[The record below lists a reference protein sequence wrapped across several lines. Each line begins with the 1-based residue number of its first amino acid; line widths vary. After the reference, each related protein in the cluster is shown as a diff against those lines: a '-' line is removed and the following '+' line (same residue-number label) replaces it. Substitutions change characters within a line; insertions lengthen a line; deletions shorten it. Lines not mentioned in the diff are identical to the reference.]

1 MWRAFAMK
9 LYRREN
15 YLKKIR
21 GFYHETDL
29 IKVITG
35 IRRCGKS
42 CLMQTIVEEL
52 KETGIPDENIIYLN
66 LDKRGYKSIKT
77 PDQLEAIIDQ
87 LCTAEGVK
95 YLFIDEIQNVTNFE
109 EVVNAFREEDEY
121 SIFITGSNS
130 YLLSGE
136 LVTKLTGRYL
146 EFEMYPLTFDEYL
159 GMKAFLKLPVQSDT
173 AIEFE
178 NYIME
183 GGFPKA
189 LSLSNLSDKRTYVKG
204 VITEIFEKDIRKR
217 VKIRNVSVFNTVQT
231 YIINNFGATTSL
243 TNILA
248 DLRKNGSDITRET
261 LNRYIQIL
269 IDAKILYKCER
280 FDLKS
285 RRSISGEQKYYIAD
299 LSFYFATNTDNR
311 INYGPVL
318 ENIVY
323 IYAKAKG
330 FAISVGRIGKLEC
343 DFIMRNETMQYS
355 YVQVAMTILSS
366 RNTED
371 REYRPLEA
379 IRDNYPKYVVT
390 RNDLIQQR
398 NGIIHVNIG
407 SFMKDGKLF

>member
-1 MWRAFAMK
+1 MR

-15 YLKKIR
+15 YLLRIR
-21 GFYHETDL
+21 GFYHDTGL

-42 CLMQTIVEEL
+42 CLMQTIAEEL
-52 KETGIPDENIIYLN
+52 KETGVALENIVYIN
-66 LDKRGYKSIKT
+66 LDKRGFKSIKT
-77 PDQLEAIIDQ
+77 PDQLEIVIDE
-87 LCTAEGVK
+87 LCTVSGIK
-95 YLFIDEIQNVTNFE
+95 YLFIDEIQNVENFE
-109 EVVNAFREEDEY
+109 EVINAFREEEEY

-136 LVTKLTGRYL
+136 LITKLTGRYL

-159 GMKAFLKLPVQSDT
+159 GMKEFMKLPVDT
-173 AIEFE
+173 DVTIEFE
-178 NYIME
+178 NYIAE

-189 LSLSNLSDKRTYVKG
+189 LSYSNLSDKRAYVKG

-243 TNILA
+243 TNILD
-248 DLRKNGSDITRET
+248 DLHKAGSNITRET
-261 LNRYIQIL
+261 LNRYIHIL
-269 IDAKILYKCER
+269 IEAKILYKCER

-285 RRSISGEQKYYIAD
+285 RRSISGEQKYYLAD
-299 LSFYFATNTDNR
+299 LSFYFAANTDNR
-311 INYGPVL
+311 INYGSVL

-323 IYAKAKG
+323 IYARAKDY
-330 FAISVGRIGKLEC
+330 AVSVGRIGKLEC
-343 DFIMRNETMQYS
+343 DFIMRNATMQYS
-355 YVQVAMTILSS
+355 YVQVAMTILGS

-379 IRDNYPKYVVT
+379 INDNYPKYVIT

-407 SFMKDGKLF
+407 PFMREGKVVF

>member
-1 MWRAFAMK
+1 MK

-15 YLKKIR
+15 YLSKIR
-21 GFYHETDL
+21 GFYHDTEL

-42 CLMQTIVEEL
+42 CLMQTIAEEL
-52 KETGIPDENIIYLN
+52 KEAGVQSENIVYIN
-66 LDKRGYKSIKT
+66 LDKRGFKSIKT
-77 PDQLEAIIDQ
+77 PEQLEEVIDKS
-87 LCTAEGVK
+87 CTAEGIK
-95 YLFIDEIQNVTNFE
+95 YLFIDEIQNVENFE
-109 EVVNAFREEDEY
+109 EIVNAYREEEEY

-159 GMKAFLKLPVQSDT
+159 GMKSFMKLPVDNDVT
-173 AIEFE
+173 IEFE
-178 NYIME
+178 NYITE
-183 GGFPKA
+183 GGFPKT
-189 LSLSNLSDKRTYVKG
+189 LSFTNLSDKRMYVKG

-231 YIINNFGATTSL
+231 YIMNNFGATTSL
-243 TNILA
+243 TNILD
-248 DLRKNGSDITRET
+248 DLHKAGSDITRET

-285 RRSISGEQKYYIAD
+285 RRSISGEQKYYVAD

-318 ENIVY
+318 ENITY
-323 IYAKAKG
+323 IYARAKG
-330 FAISVGRIGKLEC
+330 YAVSVGRIGKLEC
-343 DFIMRNETMQYS
+343 DFIMRNEIMQYS

-366 RNTED
+366 QNTEE

-407 SFMKDGKLF
+407 PFMREGKMF